1 MKERNH
7 VTFNHGY
14 LCEML
19 QAARD
24 DELANVINDVQKIQ
38 KQRKDFRK
46 QMHAIAIKNAIDA
59 AIKDGY
65 IVNFTEE
72 CEECPSE
79 AVNFFLH
86 ANNSSHIAIILEED

>member
-1 MKERNH
+1 MKECS
-7 VTFNHGY
+7 VKFNHGY

-46 QMHAIAIKNAIDA
+46 QMHAIAIKNAIEA

-65 IVNFTEE
+65 IVKFVEQYTDDLD
-72 CEECPSE
+72 E
-79 AVNFFLH
+79 ATIFSIH
-86 ANNSSHIAIILEED
+86 ANNALYTAITLEED

>member
-1 MKERNH
+1 MNERNH

-19 QAARD
+19 RMASD
-24 DELANVINDVQKIQ
+24 NELANVINDVQKIQ
-38 KQRKDFRK
+38 KQRKVARK

-65 IVNFTEE
+65 VVKFVEQYTDDLD
-72 CEECPSE
+72 E
-79 AVNFFLH
+79 ATIFGIH
-86 ANNSSHIAIILEED
+86 ANNSLYTAITLEED